1 MPAALDLAVT
11 GGLKGDMVQRSA
23 ENCSTV
29 VTTYEDFKRSYLA
42 KRHLPKGGFKLYPSD
57 MRGWGPTANAVWSE
71 LAKYKS
77 VLTGKQ
83 NSTTATRLL
92 KSLGLILLKEI
103 ARAILRQS
111 PITINRDFGE

>member
-1 MPAALDLAVT
+1 MGLLQPRRLFGASQESRVQRYPQALRRPADIYLPRWLRGVPAALDLAVT

-57 MRGWGPTANAVWSE
+57 MRG
-71 LAKYKS
+71 
-77 VLTGKQ
+77 
-83 NSTTATRLL
+83 
-92 KSLGLILLKEI
+92 
-103 ARAILRQS
+103 
-111 PITINRDFGE
+111 